1 VAAFTRRDQLTL
13 ALWEQA
19 ASSTNT
25 KPPSEVAMSIFLPT
39 GAGFCP
45 SQSILSPARLA
56 FVTSTPLSI
65 TGGSG
70 TYVGIKGL
78 ARALETQNVRIE
90 MHAPDWGFPGYT
102 ARRILFNLMVAPTL
116 RTGHADWVVGFDLD
130 GFHYGRKKT
139 VPYVASIKGVIA
151 DELRN
156 ERGIVQGV
164 LRIQAACER
173 LAVRRADVV
182 VSTSRYS
189 RARIVEAY
197 GVPIA
202 KVVIVPELI
211 DLQAWETE
219 TRLQGETEA
228 DPPAILTVAHMYP
241 RKNLGLLLKALA
253 RLRDAGVAFQGWI
266 VGDGPSRQAWERLRD
281 SLGLQDC
288 VTFLGTLSR
297 RQLVDRYRRAAIFC
311 LPSRQEGFGI
321 VFLEAMAC
329 GKPIVAARAAAVP
342 ETVID
347 GECGLLLDPDD
358 PEALARALTAL
369 LRDPDLRQEM
379 GEAGRRR
386 VKQYGADRVAAYF
399 LETVQSTL
407 QGGMGREDRVDRH
420 AGPFPV
426 PGGHRVARTVM
437 GDAE

>member
-1 VAAFTRRDQLTL
+1 
-13 ALWEQA
+13 
-19 ASSTNT
+19 
-25 KPPSEVAMSIFLPT
+25 
-39 GAGFCP
+39 
-45 SQSILSPARLA
+45 
-56 FVTSTPLSI
+56 
-65 TGGSG
+65 
-70 TYVGIKGL
+70 
-78 ARALETQNVRIE
+78 
-90 MHAPDWGFPGYT
+90 
-102 ARRILFNLMVAPTL
+102 VAPRL
-116 RTGHADWVVGFDLD
+116 RTGHSGWVVGFDLD
-130 GFHYGRKKT
+130 GFHYGRRKT

-151 DELRN
+151 DELTN
-156 ERGIVQGV
+156 ERGVVRGM

-197 GVPIA
+197 GVPVA

-211 DLQAWETE
+211 DLPAWETE
-219 TRLQGETEA
+219 TRPQGGTEA

-241 RKNLGLLLKALA
+241 RKNLGLLLKAFA

-266 VGDGPSRQAWERLRD
+266 VGNGPSRQVWERLRD
-281 SLGLQDC
+281 SLALQDR

-297 RQLVDRYRRAAIFC
+297 RQLVERYRRAAIFC

-329 GKPIVAARAAAVP
+329 GKPVVAARAGAVP
-342 ETVID
+342 ETVAD

-379 GEAGRRR
+379 GEAGRRM
-386 VKQYGADRVAAYF
+386 VKRYGADRVAACF
-399 LETVQSTL
+399 LETIQSALNPDIAFEPQRTQST
-407 QGGMGREDRVDRH
+407 QRNPRYFR
-420 AGPFPV
+420 P
-426 PGGHRVARTVM
+426 
-437 GDAE
+437 